1 MEDKRENG
9 DGPLMR
15 KVEWKF
21 YLMITNNTRE
31 GRHLTDQKIRSS
43 FFHLEGGRSVVTL
56 LPDQHDSRPAGK
68 KDRTGRTGKCTENK
82 FCVYGSNDT
91 KAYMNRFLSCL
102 NSKLVDQISFHC
114 VEVEKEKK

>member
-1 MEDKRENG
+1 VSVKLKREVEGKRENG

-56 LPDQHDSRPAGK
+56 LPDQHDSRPASK
-68 KDRTGRTGKCTENK
+68 KRTGKKVLKNK
-82 FCVYGSNDT
+82 LCVYGSNET
-91 KAYMNRFLSCL
+91 KSIHEPIPSMFKFKIDWSNFAP
-102 NSKLVDQISFHC
+102 
-114 VEVEKEKK
+114 